1 MMSCYWLLGTHE
13 EVSEEAPARPPLSWT
28 KLTLLVISG
37 HLVITLQLP
46 DNGECH
52 AVTQIM
58 GYQVMCHDN
67 IHCVFHI
74 KVLSVPDTK

>member
-1 MMSCYWLLGTHE
+1 MSCYWLLGTHE
-13 EVSEEAPARPPLSWT
+13 EVSEAPARPPLSWT

-58 GYQVMCHDN
+58 GYQVMCHVMTSQ
-67 IHCVFHI
+67 HSLCV
-74 KVLSVPDTK
+74 SY